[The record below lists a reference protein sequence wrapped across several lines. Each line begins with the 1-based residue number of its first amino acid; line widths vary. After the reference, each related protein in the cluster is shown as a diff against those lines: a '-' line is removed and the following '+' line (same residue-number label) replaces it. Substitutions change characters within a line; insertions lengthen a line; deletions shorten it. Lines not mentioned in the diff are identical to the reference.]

1 MIEEKKR
8 NLLFQLFFSFPY
20 KWIPNSKYDRLL
32 CTPSMLIGLHFKYHC
47 RVFYIQNGS
56 LLFLQRVLQFRYL
69 ERSFHHLPGHR
80 ICSLAGFDHCVRV
93 FHISL
98 DFNSFWSSFEF
109 IYSRKYVGFQIFAF
123 AIESACIFG
132 AKFLNS
138 LAQYEFFEW
147 TEKS

>member
-1 MIEEKKR
+1 MKR
-8 NLLFQLFFSFPY
+8 KEIYCFNYFFLFPY

-32 CTPSMLIGLHFKYHC
+32 ITLTMRIGLHFKHHC

-56 LLFLQRVLQFRYL
+56 LLFLQRVLQFCYL
-69 ERSFHHLPGHR
+69 ERSFHHLPGYR
-80 ICSLAGFDHCVRV
+80 ICSMAGFDHCVRV

-98 DFNSFWSSFEF
+98 DFNSFWSSFDL

-147 TEKS
+147 TEKY